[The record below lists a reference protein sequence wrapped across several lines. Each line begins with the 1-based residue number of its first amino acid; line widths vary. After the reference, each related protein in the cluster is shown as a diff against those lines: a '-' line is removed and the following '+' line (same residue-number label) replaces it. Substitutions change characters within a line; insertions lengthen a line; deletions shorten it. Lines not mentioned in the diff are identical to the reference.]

1 MRWMQGRRAFAGAV
15 LAAFVVVGC
24 TTPPQPAAPKA
35 PEVAQKPEAPAAP
48 KTVAEVP
55 EKPAAPKVV
64 DVAPAPPAPKP
75 VAVTPEPVAP
85 KPPEPAP
92 VAKTADAGRPRNV
105 ILFGW
110 DGAQRDHVNEAL
122 GRGELPILKRFV
134 DEGAYVEIDIEGVT
148 DTKAGWT
155 QILTGYYP
163 EVTGVYSNG
172 RYRSIPKGLSI
183 GERLEKHF
191 GADNIVTLAVI
202 GKKGHVDADPPK
214 KVRVKEGAQQPA
226 AGAGAKRKRKR
237 KPQGKI
243 IEEDG
248 VKYRVVPGKPHY
260 HMSTNTDFFKNG
272 LTKDEKV
279 GTLAIELIEKHKDQP
294 FFMFVHYAEVDH
306 SGHRHGENSKEYNDA
321 LISNDTWTGRIIDKV
336 KELGLGEKTQYYIT
350 VDHGFDEG
358 GKSHRMAPYVFLA
371 SNDRKIN
378 RNGRR
383 QDVAP
388 TILEAF
394 GLDLA
399 KFDPPLDGISLT
411 KPDDRPPAKIG
422 PKGGARGKKPRK
434 RPAGGERQ
442 PGQRKKKKPQDGV

>member
-1 MRWMQGRRAFAGAV
+1 MQTRRAFAAAA

-24 TTPPQPAAPKA
+24 KAPPDSAAPKA
-35 PEVAQKPEAPAAP
+35 PEVAQDPQAPATPEAPP
-48 KTVAEVP
+48 TVP
-55 EKPAAPKVV
+55 DKPVTPKVV
-64 DVAPAPPAPKP
+64 DVAPEPPAPKP
-75 VAVTPEPVAP
+75 VAA
-85 KPPEPAP
+85 PPEPAP
-92 VAKTADAGRPRNV
+92 AAKTADTGRPRNV

-122 GRGELPILKRFV
+122 GRGELPVLKKFV
-134 DEGAYVEIDIEGVT
+134 DEGAYVEIDIEGAT
-148 DTKAGWT
+148 DTKAGWS

-191 GADNIVTLAVI
+191 GADNFVTLAAI

-214 KVRVKEGAQQPA
+214 KTRVKEGAKQPA
-226 AGAGAKRKRKR
+226 AAAGAKKRR
-237 KPQGKI
+237 RRPEGKI

-272 LTKDEKV
+272 LAKDEKV

-294 FFMFVHYAEVDH
+294 FFIFVHFAEVDK
-306 SGHRHGENSKEYNDA
+306 SGHGHGENSKEYNDA
-321 LISNDTWTGRIIDKV
+321 LISNDTWTGKIIDKV

-371 SNDRKIN
+371 SNNRKVS

-399 KFDPPLDGISLT
+399 KLDPPLDGISLT

-422 PKGGARGKKPRK
+422 RKGGARGKKPRK
-434 RPAGGERQ
+434 QPAGGGKQ
-442 PGQRKKKKPQDGV
+442 PGQRKKKKKKAEDGV